1 MDRDDEGF
9 FSIVANDIAHGQPY
23 RFRLDGDR
31 SRPDPAAHAFESSV
45 HEWST
50 AVDHSKFEWQ
60 ADWKGVPKS
69 DLIIYEL
76 HIGTFTNEGTFDSAI
91 QRLPELIDLGITAVE
106 LLPLAQCPGKWN
118 WGYDGVGLYA
128 VQNTYGSPD
137 DFKRFVDACH
147 QQGLGVILD
156 VVFNHL
162 GPEGNYL
169 SEFGPFFTKRHK
181 TPWGDALNFDG
192 KDSHFV
198 RKFICDC
205 ATHWIENYRL
215 DGLRLDAVHFMFDDS
230 DTPMSMSVC
239 EAVDQSAQR
248 LARTVHLI
256 GETNVRNA
264 SLTKGTSQYASG
276 FDAVWSDGIM
286 HSVLGIGQ
294 PGLDLCHRDHS
305 GKSDA
310 AIALQQGFVYENFP
324 YERHD
329 RGERADLSSF
339 VVGMQNHDT
348 VGNHPLGHRIHELAS
363 REFQMAAAALYL
375 LYPAIPM
382 VFMGEEFAC
391 QNPFLF
397 FVDFHDSWVRDGVE
411 KGRASEFPE
420 LAKLNGLSPLDP
432 DSFFKSK
439 LGQASDGDAAM
450 RQWYRDL
457 IRFRKNFRS
466 EGFLDQGRMR
476 VDADVETGLY
486 TLVYH
491 NASGQELSVLVRL
504 ANPDS
509 ETKRSPLDVQAS
521 QIILES
527 PNRQELSDQGRYSI
541 GVNEALVFRA

>member
-215 DGLRLDAVHFMFDDS
+215 D
-230 DTPMSMSVC
+230 
-239 EAVDQSAQR
+239 
-248 LARTVHLI
+248 
-256 GETNVRNA
+256 
-264 SLTKGTSQYASG
+264 
-276 FDAVWSDGIM
+276 
-286 HSVLGIGQ
+286 
-294 PGLDLCHRDHS
+294 
-305 GKSDA
+305 
-310 AIALQQGFVYENFP
+310 
-324 YERHD
+324 
-329 RGERADLSSF
+329 
-339 VVGMQNHDT
+339 
-348 VGNHPLGHRIHELAS
+348 
-363 REFQMAAAALYL
+363 
-375 LYPAIPM
+375 
-382 VFMGEEFAC
+382 
-391 QNPFLF
+391 
-397 FVDFHDSWVRDGVE
+397 
-411 KGRASEFPE
+411 
-420 LAKLNGLSPLDP
+420 
-432 DSFFKSK
+432 
-439 LGQASDGDAAM
+439 
-450 RQWYRDL
+450 
-457 IRFRKNFRS
+457 
-466 EGFLDQGRMR
+466 
-476 VDADVETGLY
+476 
-486 TLVYH
+486 
-491 NASGQELSVLVRL
+491 
-504 ANPDS
+504 
-509 ETKRSPLDVQAS
+509 
-521 QIILES
+521 
-527 PNRQELSDQGRYSI
+527 
-541 GVNEALVFRA
+541 